1 MVEGMSG
8 RTELMLGKYQIVE
21 PLRQGGTAAIFL
33 AVMKGENGFSREVVV
48 KRPLPH
54 LLADRHLRS
63 MFIDEAHIASRLA
76 HPNIVQVIDL
86 VARDDDVFLVLE
98 YLRGVDLREVLRRTS
113 ELGQRVPED
122 LAAYIGAEVAA
133 GLDFAHD
140 ATTPDNQ
147 PLNLVH
153 RDVSP
158 KNIRI
163 TDRGAV
169 KVIDF
174 GIARAEN
181 RLVETAPGSVK
192 GTLGYMAPEQ
202 VMGDDI
208 DRRTDMFCFGICVYQ
223 MLTSR
228 NPFDAGSVKERVQ
241 RLLQAPIPPVRELN
255 PAVHP
260 RLEAIVMRCLDRDIE
275 ARYPRM
281 SDVQRELEA
290 YLAEQQ
296 IASPRQRLVA
306 YLERLFPEIHRL
318 PLKLQ
323 EVLSTLSGLTNR
335 GADQVAE
342 AARAVAREP
351 VIDDPRPVVG
361 EETGSS
367 ALSSASSVSGGVSG
381 VSGLSGGGW
390 SSWSSPPTPAP
401 SQESST
407 MPGAQAGDTRPMLP
421 RRDEAAERSA
431 QALTEPGLPAPPRPA
446 PAASRRWPWVIG
458 GLLVAA
464 IGAGAGLRTL
474 TKNSVVSV
482 PVEASTP
489 ERSSAA
495 ARSSTA
501 SAAPTAQASPSTSPA
516 ALTAVSP
523 VSASPSP
530 SEAAPVSASP
540 SPSGAP
546 QATPSAA
553 PPSPEGRPSPR
564 PASKDRATPRELLR
578 AGAALLA
585 QGEAEDAVTALRLA
599 YGRSTGRPDPSVFRS
614 LGAAHRAL
622 GDSDK
627 VRACFQM
634 YLLRHPDGDD
644 AGKIR
649 TLLAGLRSSKPGPCV
664 TDGEVAEAEKIAR
677 RIGARVDDWVELGK
691 RRGG

>member
-86 VARDDDVFLVLE
+86 VAREDDVFLVLE
-98 YLRGVDLREVLRRTS
+98 YLRGVDLREILRRTS

-202 VMGDDI
+202 VMGDEI

-255 PAVHP
+255 PSVHP

-351 VIDDPRPVVG
+351 VVDDPRPVVG

-367 ALSSASSVSGGVSG
+367 ALNSASSVSGGVSG

-390 SSWSSPPTPAP
+390 SSWSSPPTPSP
-401 SQESST
+401 TQESST
-407 MPGAQAGDTRPMLP
+407 LPGDQIGDTRPMLP
-421 RRDEAAERSA
+421 RRDEAADRSA

-446 PAASRRWPWVIG
+446 PPPARRWPWMMG

-464 IGAGAGLRTL
+464 IGVGAGLRVL

-482 PVEASTP
+482 PVESPAPEVSLPPLRTSTAGALASLAP
-489 ERSSAA
+489 PSPVSPAISPAPLVSVAPVPSPSAA
-495 ARSSTA
+495 SS
-501 SAAPTAQASPSTSPA
+501 P
-516 ALTAVSP
+516 SP
-523 VSASPSP
+523 VSASPEP
-530 SEAAPVSASP
+530 
-540 SPSGAP
+540 
-546 QATPSAA
+546 TP
-553 PPSPEGRPSPR
+553 RQSPR
-564 PASKDRATPRELLR
+564 SPTKDRASPRELLR

-585 QGEAEDAVTALRLA
+585 QGEGEDAVTALRLA
-599 YGRSTGRPDPSVFRS
+599 YGRSTGRPDPAVFRS

-622 GDSDK
+622 GDTDK

-649 TLLAGLRSSKPGPCV
+649 TLLAGLRSSKPGACV
-664 TDGEVAEAEKIAR
+664 TDAEVAEAEKIAR
-677 RIGARVDDWVELGK
+677 RIGARVDEWVELGK
-691 RRGG
+691 RRGS

>member
-1 MVEGMSG
+1 MASADLQ
-8 RTELMLGKYQIVE
+8 RTELLLGKYQIVE
-21 PLRQGGTAAIFL
+21 PLRQGGTAAIYL

-48 KRPLPH
+48 KKPLPH

-86 VARDDDVFLVLE
+86 VAREDDVFLVLE
-98 YLRGVDLREVLRRTS
+98 YLRGVDLREVLRRTA

-202 VMGDDI
+202 VMGDEI
-208 DRRTDMFCFGICVYQ
+208 DRRTDMFCFGICLYQ

-228 NPFDAGSVKERVQ
+228 NPFDASSVKERVQ

-260 RLEAIVMRCLDRDIE
+260 RLEAVVMRCLDRDIE

-290 YLAEQQ
+290 HLAEQQ
-296 IASPRQRLVA
+296 VASPRQRLVA
-306 YLERLFPEIHRL
+306 YLERLFPDIHQL
-318 PLKLQ
+318 PQKLQ

-335 GADQVAE
+335 GSEIAE
-342 AARAVAREP
+342 AARVYGAE
-351 VIDDPRPVVG
+351 IDPRPIVG
-361 EETGSS
+361 EHTGEG
-367 ALSSASSVSGGVSG
+367 AMASASSVSQPAMTAGVSG
-381 VSGLSGGGW
+381 ISGGGW
-390 SSWSSPPTPAP
+390 SSWSSPPVA
-401 SQESST
+401 QESST
-407 MPGAQAGDTRPMLP
+407 QPSLREANDTRPMLSGRTP
-421 RRDEAAERSA
+421 GREDALG
-431 QALTEPGLPAPPRPA
+431 QALTEPAMQSQSPPRPTSA
-446 PAASRRWPWVIG
+446 RTW
-458 GLLVAA
+458 LF
-464 IGAGAGLRTL
+464 IGAGLLGFLFLGIAYGIHAARRTEVL
-474 TKNSVVSV
+474 TV
-482 PVEASTP
+482 PIASPESPRPSQAPALAPAHTSTAVAIASPAPLASAQPTPSPSPAATSAPIASASPASTP
-489 ERSSAA
+489 PPHAA
-495 ARSSTA
+495 S
-501 SAAPTAQASPSTSPA
+501 
-516 ALTAVSP
+516 
-523 VSASPSP
+523 
-530 SEAAPVSASP
+530 
-540 SPSGAP
+540 
-546 QATPSAA
+546 
-553 PPSPEGRPSPR
+553 
-564 PASKDRATPRELLR
+564 SKDRASPRELLK

-585 QGEAEDAVTALRLA
+585 RGEADDAITALRLA
-599 YGRSTGRPDPSVFRS
+599 YARSGNKPDPAIFRS
-614 LGAAHRAL
+614 LGAAHRSAQ
-622 GDSDK
+622 DADK

-634 YLLRHPDGDD
+634 YLLKKPD
-644 AGKIR
+644 AEEATKIR
-649 TLLAGLRSSKPGPCV
+649 ALLAGLPPAKPTVCV
-664 TDGEVAEAEKIAR
+664 TEAEAAEAEKIAR
-677 RIGARVDDWVELGK
+677 RIGARVEEWVELG
-691 RRGG
+691 RHR